1 MTTVVVI
8 CFRIV
13 YQMSAAAAM
22 SHCVPPLPADLK
34 QIAVLLDV
42 DGTILDIAPT
52 PWEVSV
58 PQSLR
63 DTLCRLWERTGGALA
78 FVSGRLVSEVD
89 RIFSPL
95 KLPAVGGHG
104 AELRVVAGGATEVA
118 RLAKLDDEVKRQFAM
133 IADAASGIILE
144 DKGYSLALHYRLAPD
159 KERLV
164 NESAA
169 RIYAALGDPSLEL
182 LPGKLVVEVKRS
194 GATKATAVRKLM
206 SHPPFCARRPIFIG
220 DDVTDL
226 GVFKVLPDF
235 AGTSIGVGPV
245 VSGADFWIETPSD
258 VRHWLERMSRIE
270 SFATS

>member
-1 MTTVVVI
+1 
-8 CFRIV
+8 
-13 YQMSAAAAM
+13 MSAAAAM
-22 SHCVPPLPADLK
+22 SHGVPPLPDDLK
-34 QIAVLLDV
+34 KTAVLLDV

-63 DTLCRLWERTGGALA
+63 DTLARLCERTDGALA
-78 FVSGRLVSEVD
+78 LVSGRLVSELD

-95 KLPAVGGHG
+95 KLPTVGGHG

-118 RLAKLDDEVKRQFAM
+118 RLAKLDDRVRQQFAV
-133 IADAASGIILE
+133 IADAASGIIIE
-144 DKGYSLALHYRLAPD
+144 DKGYSLALHYRLAPE

-169 RIYAALGDPSLEL
+169 RIHAALGDPSLEL

-194 GATKATAVRKLM
+194 GATKATAVRELM
-206 SHPPFCARRPIFIG
+206 SYPPFCGRRPIFIG

-226 GVFKVLPDF
+226 GVFEVLPEFD
-235 AGTSIGVGPV
+235 GTGIGVGPV
-245 VSGADFWIETPSD
+245 VSGTDFWFATPSD

-270 SFATS
+270 SFAAS